1 MSLSVNDYIKY
12 DLYQLFLLNKANF
25 TLSNLRKAYQQ
36 QVLVYHPDKFSS
48 ELTDDEK
55 KEKMDIFLLINSG
68 YTVLSNET
76 TRQEYNEKR
85 DAYLSEEK
93 GFGNLKSQFYSDRK
107 KYTLSKEEME
117 AKKEEATLLFK
128 KQMEEMN
135 AELEKH
141 ALNNPINVNT
151 ERLTVNSE
159 TVVENSEL
167 KNMLISEKV
176 KPSDNFNDE
185 LSNITNNR
193 NTKIENDGTK
203 EYNSLTNEITP
214 KYAFIDEAF
223 KS

>member
-1 MSLSVNDYIKY
+1 MSVSVNDYIKY

-55 KEKMDIFLLINSG
+55 KEKMDTFLLINSG

-93 GFGNLKSQFYSDRK
+93 SFGNLKSQFYSDRK
-107 KYTLSKEEME
+107 KYTISKEEIE
-117 AKKEEATLLFK
+117 AKKQEATLLFK

-159 TVVENSEL
+159 IVVENSEL

-176 KPSDNFNDE
+176 NPSDNFNDE

-214 KYAFIDEAF
+214 KYAFINEVF